1 MIPREPPVSTTA
13 APPIEPAALR
23 LDAAGRAAAR
33 GLDER
38 DPMHRFRARFLVPPG
53 PDGRPTAYF
62 TGNSLGLQPRRVR
75 QLVAEELDDW
85 ARLGVEGHFHGRRPW
100 YTYHERFRAPL
111 ARLVGARP
119 DEVVAMNSLTVNL
132 HLMMVSFYRPEGRR
146 RKVLI
151 EHPAFPSDTYA
162 VKTHLAARGLDPA
175 RDLIVVGPR
184 AGEEGPRDADLL
196 AAIEE
201 AGDELALVMLG
212 GVNFFTGQVLDMPR
226 ITAAAHEVGAMC
238 GWDLAHGV
246 GNVPVRLHDWEADFA
261 CWCSYKYLNGG
272 PGAVSGAF
280 VHERHARNPEL
291 PRFAG
296 WWGNDPERRFLMH
309 LEPEFHARPD
319 ADGWQLSNP
328 PVLGLTPLIA
338 SLELFDE
345 AGIDRLR
352 ERSLRLTPYLRSLL
366 ESAAAA
372 SGLDWFEI
380 VTPPEPERHGCQL
393 SILLKDRPRE
403 RFAALE
409 RAGVV
414 VDFREPNVIRAAPA
428 PLYNGHEDCW
438 RLAAALASVDLR

>member
-1 MIPREPPVSTTA
+1 VSTL
-13 APPIEPAALR
+13 PIPADHAALR
-23 LDAAGRAAAR
+23 LDAAGRDAAR
-33 GLDER
+33 ALDAA
-38 DPMHRFRARFLVPPG
+38 DPMHRFRERFLLPPG
-53 PDGRPTAYF
+53 PGGEPMAYF

-75 QLVAEELDDW
+75 QLIEEELEDW
-85 ARLGVEGHFHGRRPW
+85 ATLGVEGHFHGRRPW
-100 YTYHERFRAPL
+100 YTYHERFREPL
-111 ARLVGARP
+111 ARLMGAHP
-119 DEVVAMNSLTVNL
+119 HEVVAMNSLTVNL
-132 HLMMVSFYRPEGRR
+132 HLMMVSFLRPEGRR

-162 VKTHLAARGLDPA
+162 VKTHLRARGLDPSH
-175 RDLIVVGPR
+175 DLIVVGPR
-184 AGEEGPRDADLL
+184 PGEEGPRDEDIL
-196 AAIEE
+196 AAIAE

-226 ITAAAHEVGAMC
+226 ITAAAHAAGALC
-238 GWDLAHGV
+238 GWDLAHAA
-246 GNVPVRLHDWEADFA
+246 GNIPLRLHEWNADFA

-272 PGAVSGAF
+272 PGAISGAF
-280 VHERHARNPEL
+280 IHERHARETDR

-328 PVLGLTPLIA
+328 PVLGLTPLLA
-338 SLELFDE
+338 SLELFEE

-352 ERSLRLTPYLRSLL
+352 ERSLRLTPYLRALL
-366 ESAAAA
+366 DASAAA
-372 SGLDWFEI
+372 SGIDWFSVI
-380 VTPPEPERHGCQL
+380 TPTEPDRHGCQL
-393 SILLKDRPRE
+393 SIRLEDRPRE

-428 PLYNGHEDCW
+428 PLYNGFEDCW
-438 RLAAALASVDLR
+438 RLAAALTSLD